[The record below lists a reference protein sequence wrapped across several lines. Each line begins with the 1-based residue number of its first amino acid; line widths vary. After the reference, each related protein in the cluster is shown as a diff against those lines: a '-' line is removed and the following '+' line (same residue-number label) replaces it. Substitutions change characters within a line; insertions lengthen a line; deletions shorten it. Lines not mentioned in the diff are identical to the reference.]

1 MNDIVTKVSKRLRG
15 DRKLPNPFMG
25 GNDFLATLKTLAT
38 PTDKRNYIKE
48 HNPFLYALGTKL
60 KPPKDYE

>member
-1 MNDIVTKVSKRLRG
+1 
-15 DRKLPNPFMG
+15 MG